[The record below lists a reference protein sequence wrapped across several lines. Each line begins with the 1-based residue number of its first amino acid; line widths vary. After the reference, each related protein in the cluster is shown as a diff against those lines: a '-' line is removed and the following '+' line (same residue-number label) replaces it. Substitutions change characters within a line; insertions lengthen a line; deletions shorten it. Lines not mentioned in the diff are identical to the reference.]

1 MYKISLAVFNRMLYI
16 VTIQSHA
23 HARKYVTYACI
34 REHIQVH
41 VYGETPYM
49 SKSKAA
55 KQRFCEWGAEEIKNY
70 ENCVA
75 MKRFADISYRK

>member
-34 REHIQVH
+34 REHIQ
-41 VYGETPYM
+41 
-49 SKSKAA
+49 
-55 KQRFCEWGAEEIKNY
+55 GACIWRDAIHEQK
-70 ENCVA
+70 
-75 MKRFADISYRK
+75 

>member
-1 MYKISLAVFNRMLYI
+1 MRIIPVFMYKITLAVFNRMLYI

-55 KQRFCEWGAEEIKNY
+55 KQRFCECGSE
-70 ENCVA
+70 
-75 MKRFADISYRK
+75 